1 MNALK
6 KRLVLIGAG
15 KIGCGYLADLFGQAG
30 YSLTFLV
37 HSPAQTEK
45 MRAQGYYT
53 LFVTGEQSGQTT
65 SRKVSDYEAYCT
77 QTERQQCIDALVETN
92 YASLHT
98 YPGAFADLAD
108 LLVAAIKKR
117 CALGSQQPLDV
128 LLCVNVTDAFEQ
140 FDAGIRAKLT
150 AAEREYYEKHVG
162 LVRTLTYRGGYIPKP
177 EMLEQDALAVWA
189 SDYADLPVDQDGF
202 RGEIPEGVN
211 LRLMD
216 KMAGR
221 AVAKVWCGNVRSCI
235 LSMMSAKY
243 GFTYTNQ
250 GARVPYIRKC
260 VDAGQ
265 EEATQ
270 AVLKEYG
277 FTRDDL
283 AKGARERP
291 GGSWWDGMME
301 EDTDLVFR
309 VANDPI
315 RKLSR
320 KDRLTGPALCCLKHG
335 TVPYFLTRAVAY
347 ALCYEHPD
355 DPASQELASFI
366 RKNGISE
373 AVIKYCQ
380 LDLKNPQEDVFLQ
393 MVLGHYHELSEA
405 DPIA

>member
-65 SRKVSDYEAYCT
+65 SRKVSGYEAYCT

-108 LLVAAIKKR
+108 LLAAAIKKR

-150 AAEREYYEKHVG
+150 AAEREYYEKYVG

-250 GARVPYIRKC
+250 GARVPYIRKMRGC
-260 VDAGQ
+260 WPGRGHAGGVKGIWLYPGRFGQ
-265 EEATQ
+265 RRPGAPGRQ
-270 AVLKEYG
+270 LVGWHDGRGYRSRLSRRQRPDSQALPQRPADRPGAVLPK
-277 FTRDDL
+277 
-283 AKGARERP
+283 ARHC
-291 GGSWWDGMME
+291 
-301 EDTDLVFR
+301 
-309 VANDPI
+309 
-315 RKLSR
+315 
-320 KDRLTGPALCCLKHG
+320 ALFPHPRRGLC
-335 TVPYFLTRAVAY
+335 
-347 ALCYEHPD
+347 AL
-355 DPASQELASFI
+355 L
-366 RKNGISE
+366 
-373 AVIKYCQ
+373 
-380 LDLKNPQEDVFLQ
+380 
-393 MVLGHYHELSEA
+393 
-405 DPIA
+405 